1 MKKFIM
7 ILAMSLV
14 TLTMTAQVYDGI
26 TQPTRYRLWMP
37 VTTTTKGNNST
48 SAAPF
53 VGIKLDVSKW
63 LSLTS
68 VNQYNMSTEHF
79 IPQIWVNVNYK
90 QRFYLLSR
98 NIYDAKDELYK
109 QTLSTTAKLP
119 YNLMVDATWF
129 NMYNGKKFCD
139 GDRLQVLGGYAYK
152 WFVVNAGY
160 SMRTSPGFVSNI
172 RFKVTPY
179 DWLQLRY
186 DGGSDTFDINFALQF
201 N

>member
-37 VTTTTKGNNST
+37 VSTSTKGGNST

-68 VNQYNMSTEHF
+68 VTQYNMSTEHF

-186 DGGSDTFDINFALQF
+186 DGGSNTFDINFALQF

>member
-1 MKKFIM
+1 
-7 ILAMSLV
+7 MSLV

-109 QTLSTTAKLP
+109 QTLSTTAKFP

>member
-79 IPQIWVNVNYK
+79 IPQVWVNVNYK

>member
-109 QTLSTTAKLP
+109 QTLSTTAKFP

>member
-1 MKKFIM
+1 M

-109 QTLSTTAKLP
+109 QTLSTTAKFP